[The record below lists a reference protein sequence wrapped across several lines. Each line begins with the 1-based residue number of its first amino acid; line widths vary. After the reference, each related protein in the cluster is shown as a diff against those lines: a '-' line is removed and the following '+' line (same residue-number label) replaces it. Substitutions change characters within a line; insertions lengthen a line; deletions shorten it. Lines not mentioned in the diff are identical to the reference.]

1 MANQRDKNKRILGVY
16 LDRETYQRLGKLARS
31 KKTTV
36 ADLTRM
42 HVERMVEKVILTPE
56 DKKRIKE
63 ERAQAEAKQK
73 AALAKKRTFNS
84 RMEQMR
90 QKLEG

>member
-1 MANQRDKNKRILGVY
+1 MANQRDRNKRILGVY
-16 LDRETYQRLGKLARS
+16 MERETYQRLVKLARN

-42 HVERMVEKVILTPE
+42 QIERMVENVILSPE

-63 ERAQAEAKQK
+63 ERAAFEAKQK
-73 AALAKKRTFNS
+73 SMLAKKRSFKS
-84 RMEQMR
+84 RMETMR
-90 QKLEG
+90 RKLEE